1 MIGSLIPTV
10 LISLWLIL
18 PAYFA
23 NSSPVIF
30 GGGKPIDHGL
40 TIHGKRLFGDGKTYR
55 GTVAGV
61 CCGILAGLLQNYIG
75 ASINAPIFP
84 LSVLILLST
93 GALFGD
99 LLESLIK
106 RRLGIE
112 QGSFFFPFDQLDFI
126 LGAYLFLWLFAHAWF
141 LQHFTPTV
149 IVILLIITPLLHIL
163 SNAIS
168 YLAGKKDVPW

>member
-1 MIGSLIPTV
+1 MIESIISTILT
-10 LISLWLIL
+10 SLWLIL

-40 TIHGKRLFGDGKTYR
+40 RINGKRLFGDGKTYR
-55 GTVAGV
+55 GTAAGI

-75 ASINAPIFP
+75 ASINAPSFP
-84 LSVLILLST
+84 LSVLILIST

-99 LLESLIK
+99 LVESLIK

-112 QGSFFFPFDQLDFI
+112 QGSFFFPFDQLDFV
-126 LGAYLFLWLFAHAWF
+126 LGVYLFLWLFAHEWF
-141 LQHFTPTV
+141 LQHFTPMIIITL
-149 IVILLIITPLLHIL
+149 IIITPLLHVL
-163 SNAIS
+163 SNVFG